1 MGRRFTTFSGF
12 RFGLL
17 VLACV
22 AFLPAAAFG
31 QASITGLAQDTSGG
45 VLPGVTVEVASPVL
59 IEQVRVAV
67 SDGAGR
73 YSITNL
79 RPGEYTVTF
88 TLPGFATV
96 QREGIQ
102 LTGTG
107 VTTVN
112 ADMQVGTLEETI
124 TVTGEAPIV
133 DVQSVTRQRVLDR
146 EVLEVLPSSR
156 APAKIAGLTANV
168 VVRPDTMDVG
178 GVQGDGSS
186 RGGISSR
193 GVNDSRILM
202 QGIVTQTG
210 VGTSHG
216 TYNMEAFQEVLIDT
230 GAGDMETYAGGVRI
244 NFIPRDGGNQFSG
257 SGLFAFSNNS
267 LAGNNVTPA
276 LRAAGLGDPNTVKR
290 LVDINPSFGGP
301 IVQDRA
307 WFHVSGRFNEAFN
320 FTPVRFNK
328 NAGDPNSFTYEP
340 DLSRDPAATENTIK
354 NFNTRVTWQVTPKH
368 KLAIYNDNS
377 HICDCPRRI
386 RANEAPEVVIGVY
399 NRNPRWFIGA
409 DWTAPLSNRVLV
421 EANFVRIWSS
431 AERARTNPF
440 FNSPVPLAQVEE
452 QNTRGNFGIR
462 RFRGTPDAAHNQQ
475 SPENYRAKLSYVT
488 GSNAFTVGGNLG
500 TIGQDR
506 ARFSP
511 DAPMRLRVR
520 NGVPNRVQVFATPYR
535 GVFEGLEMGLYAQN
549 RWTVNRVTV
558 NAGLRY
564 DYLSVTF
571 PEQRVG
577 PGAFAPNR
585 NITFPT
591 QEGVKWH
598 DFEPRLGVAFDL
610 FGDGRTALKTSLNK
624 YLAGEGSGGT
634 FGIGMAAANHMV
646 NTARR
651 SWSDA
656 NGDFV
661 PDCDLTNP
669 SANGECG
676 RLSPRDYGTAGS
688 GLEFSDDILNGSGKR
703 FYNWQFA
710 AGFQQELMAGVS
722 VEAEYWRTWYGNFVI
737 VDHQGTGPED
747 FEEFSLTAP
756 VDPRLPGGGGYA
768 LPGLFD
774 IQPDVFGTP
783 ARGLV
788 TRASDFGKQTEIW
801 NGLDVTFNA
810 RPGGGVLVQG
820 GTSTFRR
827 STNNCEVAR
836 HVAATPPARGGRLP
850 DYNPSQ
856 IFCDAPGTWLTQFK
870 VLGSVTVPRIDVQ
883 LSASVLNLPGAEIG
897 AVGTFSTR
905 EVERSSLGRRL
916 AGRERNVDVPLIPAR
931 SMYGDRIN
939 QLDIRVGKILQFG
952 GVRTTASVDVYNLFN
967 NGAATEY
974 NDEFDQWQQPL
985 SILNARFAKFVMQFS
1000 F

>member
-1 MGRRFTTFSGF
+1 MRRCFSTFSGF

-22 AFLPAAAFG
+22 AFLPAAAYG
-31 QASITGLAQDTSGG
+31 QASMTGLIQDTSGG
-45 VLPGVTVEVASPVL
+45 VLPGVTVEVASPAL

-79 RPGEYTVTF
+79 RPGDYSVTF

-96 QREGIQ
+96 LRDGIS
-102 LTGTG
+102 LTGTA

-124 TVTGEAPIV
+124 TVTGEAPVV
-133 DVQSVTRQRVLDR
+133 DVQSTTRQRVLNR

-193 GVNDSRILM
+193 GVDDSRILM

-230 GAGDMETYAGGVRI
+230 GAADMETYAGGVRI

-257 SGLFAFSNNS
+257 SGLFAFANNS
-267 LAGNNVTPA
+267 MAGNNVTPELEA
-276 LRAAGLGDPNTVKR
+276 VGLGDPNTVKQ

-307 WFHVSGRFNEAFN
+307 WFHVSGRFNRAFN

-368 KLAIYNDNS
+368 RLAVYNDNS

-399 NRNPRWFIGA
+399 NLNPRWFIGA
-409 DWTAPLSNRVLV
+409 DYTAPLSNRVLV
-421 EANFVRIWSS
+421 EANFIRIWSS

-440 FNSPVPLAQVEE
+440 FDSPVPLAQIEE

-462 RFRGTPDAAHNQQ
+462 RFRGTPDVAHNQQ
-475 SPENYRAKLSYVT
+475 SPENYRVKLSYIT

-500 TIGQDR
+500 TIGANR

-520 NGVPNRVQVFATPYR
+520 NGVPNRVQVWATPYR
-535 GVFEGLEMGLYAQN
+535 GIFEGVELGLYAQN

-564 DYLSVTF
+564 DHLTVSF
-571 PEQRVG
+571 PEQFIG
-577 PGAFAPNR
+577 PGNFTPNR
-585 NITFPT
+585 NITFAA

-598 DFEPRLGVAFDL
+598 DLEPRLGVAFDL
-610 FGDGRTALKTSLNK
+610 FGTGRTALKTSFNK

-634 FGIGMAAANHMV
+634 FGIGMAQANHMV
-646 NTARR
+646 NSVRR
-651 SWSDA
+651 SWRDA
-656 NGDFV
+656 NGNFV
-661 PDCDLTNP
+661 PDCDLTIP
-669 SANGECG
+669 ERNGECG
-676 RLSPRDYGTAGS
+676 SWSNPDFGTAAGA
-688 GLEFSDDILNGSGKR
+688 LEFSDDILNGYGKR

-710 AGFQQELMAGVS
+710 AGIQQELMAGVS
-722 VEAEYWRTWYGNFVI
+722 VEAELWRTWYGNFVI

-747 FEEFSLTAP
+747 FEEYSLTAP

-774 IQPDVFGTP
+774 IQPDVFGTAP
-783 ARGLV
+783 GGLV

-827 STNNCEVAR
+827 ATNNCEVAR
-836 HVAATPPARGGRLP
+836 HVAATPPARGGTLP
-850 DYNPSQ
+850 DYNPTQ

-870 VLGSVTVPRIDVQ
+870 VLGAVTVPGDVQ
-883 LSASVLNLPGAEIG
+883 LSASLLNLPGAEVG
-897 AVGTFSTR
+897 AVATFSTR

-931 SMYGDRIN
+931 SMYGDRIH
-939 QLDIRVGKILQFG
+939 QLDIRVGKILTFG

-967 NGAATEY
+967 SGAATEY

-985 SILNARFAKFVMQFS
+985 SILNARFAKFVLQFS